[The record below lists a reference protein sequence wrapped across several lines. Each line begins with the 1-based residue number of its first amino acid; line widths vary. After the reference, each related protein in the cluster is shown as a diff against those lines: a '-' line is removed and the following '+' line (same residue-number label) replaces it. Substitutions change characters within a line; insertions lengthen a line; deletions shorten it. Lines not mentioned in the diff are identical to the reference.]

1 MYFRRAMK
9 IGIAGTGNLAWH
21 LCRIAEKSGYA
32 VSQIWGRKPDMAKKL
47 ADGVQA
53 DHIEHASEFMSDL
66 DIIFL
71 VVKDDAIESVSAQCP
86 KGPLLVHCSGTTSI
100 EVIQSE
106 RRAVCWPIQSFITG
120 KSMSYSQVPV
130 FIEIESDRLEDKLSD
145 LWKKSGMKVFTADS
159 ELRKRI
165 HMAAVFAANFSNH
178 MYALSAE
185 LLEEDQLSFDLMKP
199 LIFESVERL
208 RTTPPH
214 QAQTGPA
221 LRGDKKTMN
230 QHAQYLQGKPELAE
244 LYKLISDSIQQ
255 HGK

>member
-1 MYFRRAMK
+1 MK

-32 VSQIWGRKPDMAKKL
+32 VSQIWGRKPELAKKL
-47 ADGVQA
+47 ADGIQA
-53 DHIEHASEFMSDL
+53 DFVENASDFMPDL

-71 VVKDDAIESVSAQCP
+71 VVKDDAIEAVSAQCP

-100 EVIQSE
+100 EAIQSD
-106 RRAVCWPIQSFITG
+106 RRAVCWPVQSFITG
-120 KSMSYSQVPV
+120 KTVSYLNVPV
-130 FIEIESDRLEDKLSD
+130 FIEMESDRVEDKLSD
-145 LWKKSGMKVFTADS
+145 LWKKSGMKVFSANS

-165 HMAAVFAANFSNH
+165 HMSAVFAANFSNH

-185 LLEEDQLSFDLMKP
+185 LLENDQLSFDLLKP

-214 QAQTGPA
+214 LAQTGPA
-221 LRGDKKTMN
+221 IRGDKKTMEQHLHYLKDN
-230 QHAQYLQGKPELAE
+230 QELAQ
-244 LYKLISDSIQQ
+244 LYKLISESIQE